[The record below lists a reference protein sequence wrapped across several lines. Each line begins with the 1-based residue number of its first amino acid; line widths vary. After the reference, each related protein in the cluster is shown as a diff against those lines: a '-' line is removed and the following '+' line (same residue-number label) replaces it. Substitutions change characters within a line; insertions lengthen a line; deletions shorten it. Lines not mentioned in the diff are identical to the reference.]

1 MDNIAIHASFPGA
14 QPRVRL
20 LAKTGKDY
28 HGE

>member
-1 MDNIAIHASFPGA
+1 MDNLATNASFPGA
-14 QPRVRL
+14 QPQARL